1 MKKVFKIVLIVL
13 LCVAVAGGTGYL
25 FFINMDK
32 SVSVFN
38 SVNEFVL
45 GSERKQLRNDISKV
59 GSTGGNRFNLLL
71 DVYDDLNDISFNLN
85 AYLVNYSNRSSE
97 SKLAKK
103 ISTLTSEQSTLKNM
117 ADEYFVKSK
126 NTQFNKVAGADDF
139 YEALA
144 NYLVNY
150 ANFVNE
156 LKAKVLTQI
165 SSSNI
170 DLKFSVFDVYL
181 NVVANDLSTVKANTT
196 NNFDNINYMVKRFSL
211 QNGYIKTIDA
221 DGSFGQTTNKF
232 ISTYNK
238 CNKEM
243 FAKHLATNVA
253 TATESST
260 SVELIA
266 SYMLK
271 TLIGAI

>member
-1 MKKVFKIVLIVL
+1 MKKVFKVVLIVL

-25 FFINMDK
+25 FYINMDK

-45 GSERKQLRNDISKV
+45 GADRKQLRNDISNV
-59 GSTGGNRFNLLL
+59 GSTGGNRFDLFL

-85 AYLVNYSNRSSE
+85 AYLVNYSNKSAE
-97 SKLAKK
+97 AKLVKK
-103 ISTLTSEQSTLKNM
+103 ISTLTSEQSTLESM

-126 NTQFNKVAGADDF
+126 NEQFNKVTGADDF
-139 YEALA
+139 YVALA
-144 NYLVNY
+144 KYLVNY

-165 SSSNI
+165 STSNI

-181 NVVANDLSTVKANTT
+181 NVVANDLSSVKANSDH
-196 NNFDNINYMVKRFSL
+196 NFDNINYMVKRFAL

-221 DGSFGQTTNKF
+221 DGSFAQTTNKF
-232 ISTYNK
+232 ISTYNM
-238 CNKEM
+238 CNKQT

-266 SYMLK
+266 SYRLK